1 MEGYRM
7 ANLFSKIKAG
17 LGLGSEPN
25 VFEEAEKDYVEV
37 GNKGE
42 EKPQLLVRTFVL
54 EDFSDIKIVLDVL
67 RDGYTIPI
75 INIKPIKEK
84 DLIELKRAIN
94 KLKKTTDAI
103 GGDIAGVGD
112 DYIVC
117 TPAVAKIYRAKPAKK
132 APTAEDLP
140 EGDEE
145 I

>member
-1 MEGYRM
+1 MKSF
-7 ANLFSKIKAG
+7 FSKIKAG
-17 LGLGSEPN
+17 LGLGTESN
-25 VFEEAEKDYVEV
+25 VFEEADKDYVEV
-37 GNKGE
+37 GHDKGD
-42 EKPQLLVRTFVL
+42 EKANMLVRTFVL

-67 RDGYTIPI
+67 RDGNTIPI

-117 TPAVAKIYRAKPAKK
+117 TPAAAKIYRSKPVRK
-132 APTAEDLP
+132 APAGEPTRGNEEDMF
-140 EGDEE
+140 
-145 I
+145 